1 MHEEASSTA
10 ASSSTTPS
18 SSSSSKNIIYGSAP
32 FHGNLLITTSQL
44 PDPNSSSLYELIH
57 QPAAPMN
64 HHHNLQHHNPMTTT
78 TKLILSNNSLI
89 STTTAPNP
97 LVEDEFN
104 VVASSAD
111 LHELAAAANLDD
123 STSDAVAA
131 AAALIDLHP
140 SSSSAAAVIP
150 ELATATSSSGSG
162 CSSLEE
168 AVGPLEPIEIKI
180 PGSGAAA
187 AATSAEDGSS
197 YAEGSSDGGYHENI
211 SQTQS
216 NYLAAIP
223 PSELCPVC
231 GDKVSG
237 YHYGLLTCESCKG
250 FFKRTVQNKKVYTCV
265 AERQCHIDKTQRKR
279 CPYCRFQKCLEV
291 GMKLEAVRADRM
303 RGGRNKFGPMYKR
316 DRARKLQ
323 IMRQRQLAIQALRG
337 SIGGGVGIGQLGTA
351 ADGSSPAAAAAAAAA
366 GLQGLDYH
374 QSPYSSMHIK
384 QEIQIPQVSSL
395 TSSPD
400 SSPSPI
406 AIALGQVNP
415 QTTISLSSG
424 VGGNGSSGGGGSSG
438 GVGGGGGTG
447 GGAGNGGAGSGGAGT
462 NGGSNSTS
470 AAIQSQLSESKL
482 WMSANSTTASPH
494 SLSPKTFSFDSGT
507 NPTSTADNPA
517 DTLRV
522 SPMIR
527 DFVQSID
534 GDDREW
540 TASLF
545 SLLQNQSYN
554 QCEVDLFELMCK
566 VLDQNL
572 FSQVDWARNTIF
584 FKDLKVDDQMKL
596 LQNSWSDM
604 LVLDHI
610 HQRLHNALPDD
621 TTLHNGQKFDLLGL
635 GLLGVPS
642 LAEHFNELQN
652 KLQELKFDVG
662 DYICMKFLLLLNP
675 GKGADVRGI
684 TNRKTVI
691 EGYENVQA
699 ALLDYTLTCYP
710 SVPDKFAK
718 LLSIIPE
725 IHVIASR
732 GEEHLYI
739 KHCAGSAPSQTLLM
753 EMLHAK
759 RK

>member
-10 ASSSTTPS
+10 ASSSTTP

-64 HHHNLQHHNPMTTT
+64 HHHNLHHHNPMTTS
-78 TKLILSNNSLI
+78 KLILSNNSLI

-180 PGSGAAA
+180 PGSGAVA
-187 AATSAEDGSS
+187 AATSADDGSS
-197 YAEGSSDGGYHENI
+197 YAEGSSD
-211 SQTQS
+211 
-216 NYLAAIP
+216 
-223 PSELCPVC
+223 
-231 GDKVSG
+231 
-237 YHYGLLTCESCKG
+237 
-250 FFKRTVQNKKVYTCV
+250 
-265 AERQCHIDKTQRKR
+265 
-279 CPYCRFQKCLEV
+279 
-291 GMKLEAVRADRM
+291 AVRADRM

-470 AAIQSQLSESKL
+470 TAIQSQLSESKL